1 MTPEN
6 LTADTRLTRRQLAE
20 RLTAEGF
27 PISPATLATK
37 ATRGGGPKF
46 QRFGRIPL
54 YRWGDALQWAQS
66 RLTKL
71 VATTSELDAARG
83 TSTASAAT
91 AQPRRQRKITSA
103 TVTP

>member
-20 RLTAEGF
+20 MLTAEGF

-54 YRWGDALQWAQS
+54 YRWGDGLQWAQS
-66 RLTKL
+66 RLS
-71 VATTSELDAARG
+71 APISNTSECDVR
-83 TSTASAAT
+83 
-91 AQPRRQRKITSA
+91 
-103 TVTP
+103 

>member
-54 YRWGDALQWAQS
+54 YRWGDGLQWAQS
-66 RLTKL
+66 RLS
-71 VATTSELDAARG
+71 APISNTSECDVRSCWRFPNA
-83 TSTASAAT
+83 
-91 AQPRRQRKITSA
+91 
-103 TVTP
+103 

>member
-6 LTADTRLTRRQLAE
+6 PTADTRLTRRQLAE

-54 YRWGDALQWAQS
+54 YRWGDGLQWAQS
-66 RLTKL
+66 LL
-71 VATTSELDAARG
+71 SAPISNTSECDVR
-83 TSTASAAT
+83 
-91 AQPRRQRKITSA
+91 
-103 TVTP
+103 